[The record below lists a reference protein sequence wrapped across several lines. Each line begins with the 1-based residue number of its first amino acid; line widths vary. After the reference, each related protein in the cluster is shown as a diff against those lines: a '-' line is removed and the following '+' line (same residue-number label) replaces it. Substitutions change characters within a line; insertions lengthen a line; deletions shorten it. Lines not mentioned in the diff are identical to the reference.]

1 MKIVDK
7 TPFYKDGELS
17 LMDRGKA
24 IMQFGIGWF
33 KEIDA
38 QKTVIAVMERLL
50 DKNYTI
56 LRNVTP
62 PGLDTT
68 IPIILIGQ
76 TGVYVMCVTSLTGMY
91 RAKGDQWGT
100 ISGNEFKPGKPNLLT
115 RTERM
120 ARAVQMFLQRQGYAD
135 LPSVEAILLC
145 SDPSIHVDSLRPIV
159 RIVMRDALERFTV
172 SITQAR
178 VVLSPESVYDVV
190 NCILN
195 PSASPTPPASPE
207 GSAVEAVVPSE
218 KQEEDPYA
226 STYAL
231 LGSQPAPVTTEE
243 AIPPAR
249 FTQAPPIRSRP
260 IGQRVRPRKRGL
272 TGKQWTLLIGMFAIW
287 CLLAGAAAIFLVFY
301 SNLLH

>member
-17 LMDRGKA
+17 LVDRGKA

-38 QKTVIAVMERLL
+38 QKTVIAVMDRIL

-62 PGLDTT
+62 PGLDAT
-68 IPIILIGQ
+68 IPIVLVGP
-76 TGVYVMCVTSLTGMY
+76 TGVYVMCVTPLTGMY
-91 RAKGDQWGT
+91 RVKGDQWGT
-100 ISGNEFKPGKPNLLT
+100 ISGNAFKPAKPNLLT

-120 ARAVQMFLQRQGYAD
+120 ARVVQTFLQRQGYAD
-135 LPSVEAILLC
+135 LPGVEAILLC
-145 SDPSIHVDSLRPIV
+145 SDPSINVDSLRPIV

-172 SITQAR
+172 SVTQAR
-178 VVLSPESVYDVV
+178 IVLSSEGVYDVI
-190 NCILN
+190 NRLLN
-195 PSASPTPPASPE
+195 PPAPPE
-207 GSAVEAVVPSE
+207 GSTAEAAAPSV

-226 STYAL
+226 ATYAL
-231 LGSQPAPVTTEE
+231 LGSQPAPITTEDS
-243 AIPPAR
+243 IPPAR
-249 FTQAPPIRSRP
+249 STQTPPVRNRQ

-272 TGKQWTLLIGMFAIW
+272 TSKQWTLLIGMFIIW
-287 CLLAGAAAIFLVFY
+287 CLLAGAAAIFLVLN
-301 SNLLH
+301 SNLLP